1 MEYGEKLELMRSEV
15 RRLVKEYNDSELCWE
30 EMAADVRLDPR
41 LDLLAQVNVFAQ
53 VTKET
58 TGDRIYCYE
67 KFIDADT
74 EEEEEV
80 AVTSYGVD
88 MGE

>member
-1 MEYGEKLELMRSEV
+1 MEYGEKLELMRAEV
-15 RRLVKEYNDSELCWE
+15 RRLVKEYHDSELCWE
-30 EMAADVRLDPR
+30 EMAAGVHLDPR

-67 KFIDADT
+67 IFIDADT

-88 MGE
+88 MGG